1 MQATPPPADVPVST
15 SIKPSILYL
24 EGDIILRQATAEA
37 LRAAGFTVMEAVTGS
52 EAQTVL
58 RSSVTVDLLL
68 TELQFDGPIDGVTL
82 MQLARSARPHLKIV
96 VASSQI
102 PGWPLRRTVDAFFG
116 KPYDIGRVVK
126 RIKGLV
132 RGEAG

>member
-1 MQATPPPADVPVST
+1 M

-37 LRAAGFTVMEAVTGS
+37 LRAAGFTVMEAVSGS

-58 RSSVTVDLLL
+58 RSSVAIDVLL
-68 TELQFDGPIDGVTL
+68 TELQFEGSFGGVAF
-82 MQLARSARPHLKIV
+82 MEFARSNRPQLKIV
-96 VASSQI
+96 VASSEI

-116 KPYDIGRVVK
+116 KPYDIGRVVN